1 MKLGWLFRRG
11 GGPVRFRCFRCRCGG
26 RRRRQEGWQRVHKVF
41 VIDES
46 WVRVGYGGGGGRR
59 NCPGLCCFLMQCRV
73 IRRYNIAL
81 ELSMERSGG
90 MSEHDWIGRE
100 CRYAT
105 EVAGVVV
112 VVLVADHR

>member
-1 MKLGWLFRRG
+1 M
-11 GGPVRFRCFRCRCGG
+11 
-26 RRRRQEGWQRVHKVF
+26 
-41 VIDES
+41 DES
-46 WVRVGYGGGGGRR
+46 WVRVGYGGGGGRS
-59 NCPGLCCFLMQCRV
+59 NCPGRCFFLMQCRV